1 MTEQDCESAGIAC
14 EIGHCE
20 LGSTPRG
27 VIAGE
32 DGLLKLVFRRAD
44 GALVGVHAIGSL
56 ASELV
61 GAGQALI
68 HGGATIEDVIRM
80 ATHPDLH
87 LRVQAR
93 RHRCAA
99 AA

>member
-32 DGLLKLVFRRAD
+32 NGLLKLVFRRAD
-44 GALVGVHAIGSL
+44 GALVGAHVIGAL

-61 GAGQALI
+61 GPGQALI
-68 HGGATIEDVIRM
+68 HGGATVSI
-80 ATHPDLH
+80 
-87 LRVQAR
+87 QAR
-93 RHRCAA
+93 L
-99 AA
+99 